1 MENVK
6 KLVYVNSLITEQSIV
21 MIFDE
26 GTKIC
31 KQDHPNFAKV
41 KSLILKGHPERALEA
56 FDISLKLK
64 RHSSGQ
70 FFVGDDG
77 IVYLDDKNPVPMPPV
92 LSKRVIQF
100 AEANFNFQ
108 PLVNFWNNIQAN
120 PNPESVKDLYGFL
133 EHNGIAIT
141 EDGCFCAY
149 KGVNDDYTSTVVGV
163 WEFGGMT
170 GIWAKNENKS
180 YDNTPGS
187 YVSMPREK
195 VDSNREVTC
204 SSGLHV
210 AAFKYASGFGAARL
224 VLVKVNPMDVVSVPV
239 DYNQEKMRTCA
250 YEVLEDVTEELK
262 TPIYGE
268 IENYDD
274 EDLEDQDYE
283 ETDEDDWNNTDKE
296 EGADDDEENVT
307 YNLAPDKSGRVCI
320 PAVLVKR
327 LGLDPGDTAYV
338 YATLGTITITGET
351 ITGELVETGD
361 GRYQYIVDKDRNIR
375 LSKGCIDSSDI
386 LKYFNNIRAGFDND
400 EGIVLR

>member
-1 MENVK
+1 MN
-6 KLVYVNSLITEQSIV
+6 YVNSLITEQSIV

-41 KSLILKGHPERALEA
+41 KSLILKGQPEKALEA
-56 FDISLKLK
+56 FDLTLKLK

-70 FFVGDDG
+70 FFIGEDG
-77 IVYLDDKNPVPMPPV
+77 IIYMDDKNPVPMPPA
-92 LSKRVIQF
+92 LSKRVLQF
-100 AEANFNFQ
+100 AEANLDFQ

-133 EHNGIAIT
+133 EHNGIAVT

-149 KGVNDDYTSTVVGV
+149 KGVNADYTSTVPGV
-163 WEFGGMT
+163 WEFGGVT
-170 GIWAKNENKS
+170 GNWTKNEDMS
-180 YDNTPGS
+180 YLNTPGD

-262 TPIYGE
+262 TPMYEAAEASDVNDEEDLDWNDEAGE
-268 IENYDD
+268 LSIEN
-274 EDLEDQDYE
+274 E
-283 ETDEDDWNNTDKE
+283 EE
-296 EGADDDEENVT
+296 EGENDNDPI
-307 YNLAPDKSGRVCI
+307 YLNPDKSGRVCI
-320 PAVLVKR
+320 PSALVKT
-327 LGLDPGDTAYV
+327 LGLKSGDIAHV
-338 YATLGTITITGET
+338 FVDREQNQIDILGTGTG
-351 ITGELVETGD
+351 GD
-361 GRYQYIVDKDRNIR
+361 FQYVVDRDNNIR
-375 LSKGCIDSSDI
+375 LSKGCVSVITDRYDSV
-386 LKYFNNIRAGFDND
+386 RAVYDAV
-400 EGIVLR
+400 EESIVLE